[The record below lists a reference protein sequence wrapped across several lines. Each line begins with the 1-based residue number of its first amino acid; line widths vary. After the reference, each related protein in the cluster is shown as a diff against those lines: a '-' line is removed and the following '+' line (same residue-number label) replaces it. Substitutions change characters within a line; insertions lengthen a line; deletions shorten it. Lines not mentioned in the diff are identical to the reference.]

1 MLLEADCP
9 ARGFNWKSWAS
20 ALALG
25 LMVCIS
31 DIRLPGESDP
41 AGETQSPEML
51 ESVFVSADFFT
62 GDAED
67 ARVAGMPTADFNPPR
82 EPMLLPYDRI
92 IHEAAGRYDLDADLI
107 AAVIMAESQFK
118 PGAISKK
125 GAKGLMQLMPDTAEA
140 LNLKN
145 VYSPRENIHAGTRH
159 LKWLLSQFDSDL
171 RLALA
176 AYNAGEKSVLTYKG
190 IPPHPETQAY
200 VTRVMEYYR
209 AIKDASI
216 TF

>member
-1 MLLEADCP
+1 MQEQGPKSCHLLSFHFHTPITRCWHNPEEVRRVSALGKEDMAMLLEADCP

-51 ESVFVSADFFT
+51 ESVFASADFFT

-125 GAKGLMQLMPDTAEA
+125 GAKGLMQIMPDTAEA

-145 VYSPRENIHAGTRH
+145 VYSPRENI
-159 LKWLLSQFDSDL
+159 
-171 RLALA
+171 
-176 AYNAGEKSVLTYKG
+176 
-190 IPPHPETQAY
+190 
-200 VTRVMEYYR
+200 
-209 AIKDASI
+209 
-216 TF
+216 